1 MTRDTAADRPGG
13 HPPDRARAREIGVA
27 PGRLPTGPANAITDV
42 PGIRVGH
49 ATVIEGAG
57 IRTGVTAVMHD
68 ALLPHAARLSPDA
81 RLSPGALP
89 DYGPQL
95 PGTGTLAAGLSV
107 FNGFGKMVGSTQV
120 AELGTIETPVLL
132 TATLSVFRVAD
143 ALLSYLRD
151 ANHRP
156 GSDPPGTLNPVV
168 AETNDG
174 YLSDI
179 WARPITAEHV
189 RIALDTAAGGPVAEG
204 CVGAGTGTGALGFKA
219 GIGTS
224 SRIVGWA
231 TGPVTL
237 GVLVQANFSGE
248 LTVLGVPVPAAGRQ
262 PVPEP
267 PGHGNSCVI
276 VLATD
281 AALDSRQLERVASR
295 AFAGMARAG
304 SDFSGGSGDYA
315 LAISTARPVTAARQM
330 AERGRSAAPTE
341 TTAAGQSAES
351 GASATAADIT
361 AAGQSAESRASA
373 TAADITAAGQAAE
386 DGSGTAEAGT
396 AAPGA
401 ATAPAGYP
409 VPGKDLD
416 LLFQAAS
423 EATEEA
429 ILNSLFMAVTTTG
442 FRGHV
447 RHAVSLDEVLARV
460 GARLTRTWS

>member
-1 MTRDTAADRPGG
+1 VTKAAAASRPAADRPPG
-13 HPPDRARAREIGVA
+13 RARARDIGVA
-27 PGRLPTGPANAITDV
+27 PGRLPTGAANAITDV

-49 ATVIEGAG
+49 ATLIEGTG
-57 IRTGVTAVMHD
+57 IRTGVTAVVHD
-68 ALLPHAARLSPDA
+68 ELLPHGDEQGRSPQQ
-81 RLSPGALP
+81 GHT
-89 DYGPQL
+89 PQP
-95 PGTGTLAAGLSV
+95 PGTRKLAAGLSV

-143 ALLSYLRD
+143 ALLSYLREHYGD
-151 ANHRP
+151 QAP
-156 GSDPPGTLNPVV
+156 GSLNPVV

-189 RIALDTAAGGPVAEG
+189 RMALDTAAGGPVAEG

-224 SRIVGWA
+224 SRIVSPA

-248 LTVLGVPVPAAGRQ
+248 LTVLGVPVPATRGE
-262 PVPEP
+262 PEPEP
-267 PGHGNSCVI
+267 PGRGNSCVI

-295 AFAGMARAG
+295 AFAGMARVG
-304 SDFSGGSGDYA
+304 SDFAGGSGDYA
-315 LAISTARPVTAARQM
+315 LAISTVRP
-330 AERGRSAAPTE
+330 
-341 TTAAGQSAES
+341 
-351 GASATAADIT
+351 ATP
-361 AAGQSAESRASA
+361 
-373 TAADITAAGQAAE
+373 AGQAAAG
-386 DGSGTAEAGT
+386 GSAAAET
-396 AAPGA
+396 SSGA
-401 ATAPAGYP
+401 ATASASYP
-409 VPGKDLD
+409 VPDKDLD
-416 LLFQAAS
+416 LLFQAAI

-447 RHAVSLDEVLARV
+447 RHAVSLDEVAARV
-460 GARLTRTWS
+460 GAG

>member
-1 MTRDTAADRPGG
+1 MTRGTTAGHPTGDR
-13 HPPDRARAREIGVA
+13 PPDRARARDIGVA

-57 IRTGVTAVMHD
+57 IRTGVTAVVHD
-68 ALLPHAARLSPDA
+68 DLLP
-81 RLSPGALP
+81 PGAQDHGRHVP
-89 DYGPQL
+89 S
-95 PGTGTLAAGLSV
+95 TGTLAAGLSV

-151 ANHRP
+151 LSYLEE
-156 GSDPPGTLNPVV
+156 GQGGEPPGTLNPIV

-179 WARPITAEHV
+179 WARPVTAEHV
-189 RIALDTAAGGPVAEG
+189 RTALDTAAGGSVAEG
-204 CVGAGTGTGALGFKA
+204 CVGAGTGTSALGFKA

-224 SRIVGWA
+224 SRIVNWA
-231 TGPVTL
+231 SGPVRL

-248 LTVLGVPVPAAGRQ
+248 LTVLGVPVPATDKELA
-262 PVPEP
+262 
-267 PGHGNSCVI
+267 PGPHDHGNSCVL

-281 AALDSRQLERVASR
+281 AVLDSRQLELVANR
-295 AFAGMARAG
+295 AFAGMARVG
-304 SDFSGGSGDYA
+304 SDFSGNSGDYA
-315 LAISTARPVTAARQM
+315 LAISTARRAA
-330 AERGRSAAPTE
+330 
-341 TTAAGQSAES
+341 AAGRAPAEGETPVAEP
-351 GASATAADIT
+351 GA
-361 AAGQSAESRASA
+361 
-373 TAADITAAGQAAE
+373 
-386 DGSGTAEAGT
+386 

-401 ATAPAGYP
+401 VAAAAGYP
-409 VPGKDLD
+409 VPAKDLD
-416 LLFQAAS
+416 LLFQAAI

-442 FRGHV
+442 FRGHI
-447 RHAVSLDEVLARV
+447 RHAVSLDEVVARV
-460 GARLTRTWS
+460 GGRLTTA

>member
-1 MTRDTAADRPGG
+1 
-13 HPPDRARAREIGVA
+13 VA
-27 PGRLPTGPANAITDV
+27 PGRLPAGPANAITDV

-49 ATVIEGAG
+49 ATVIEGTG
-57 IRTGVTAVMHD
+57 IRTGVTAVVHD
-68 ALLPHAARLSPDA
+68 ELLPHVPRQGSSPRLPA
-81 RLSPGALP
+81 
-89 DYGPQL
+89 
-95 PGTGTLAAGLSV
+95 TGKLAAGLSV

-143 ALLSYLRD
+143 ALLSYLRECYGD
-151 ANHRP
+151 EPP
-156 GSDPPGTLNPVV
+156 GSLNPVV

-189 RIALDTAAGGPVAEG
+189 RMALDTAAGGPVAEG

-224 SRIVGWA
+224 SRVVSPA

-248 LTVLGVPVPAAGRQ
+248 LTVLGAPVPAARRERE
-262 PVPEP
+262 PEP
-267 PGHGNSCVI
+267 PDRGNSCVI

-295 AFAGMARAG
+295 AFAGMARVG

-315 LAISTARPVTAARQM
+315 LAISTLRPA
-330 AERGRSAAPTE
+330 
-341 TTAAGQSAES
+341 
-351 GASATAADIT
+351 
-361 AAGQSAESRASA
+361 
-373 TAADITAAGQAAE
+373 TAAGQAAE
-386 DGSGTAEAGT
+386 GGSAAAEASSP
-396 AAPGA
+396 AAA
-401 ATAPAGYP
+401 ASARYP

-416 LLFQAAS
+416 LLFQAAI

-447 RHAVSLDEVLARV
+447 RHAVPLDEVVARANRDV
-460 GARLTRTWS
+460 G